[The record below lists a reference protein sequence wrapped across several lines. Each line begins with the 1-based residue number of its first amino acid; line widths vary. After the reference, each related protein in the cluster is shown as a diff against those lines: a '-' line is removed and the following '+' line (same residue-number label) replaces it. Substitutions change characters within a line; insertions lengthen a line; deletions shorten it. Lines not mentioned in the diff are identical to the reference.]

1 MPSKAI
7 LVQKI
12 MDNSSSKNFKT
23 AGGRAIHYLDRVE
36 GARAARDLRLEARVT
51 SWEIDRVLRRDFN
64 YLSHKIFRV
73 SAAGTPAERSVV
85 RELITEFM
93 LHGEYFKGKSSAYE
107 VTREIP
113 AEYVMPMRIISA
125 EANHLY
131 RTLMTGDAAMMRLKC
146 AVIDGLMSREERS
159 HHYAE
164 FIMPYHQLKMILSGQ
179 KVRTKTASELGEELG
194 IT

>member
-1 MPSKAI
+1 
-7 LVQKI
+7 
-12 MDNSSSKNFKT
+12 MDESSRNNFKT
-23 AGGRAIHYLDRVE
+23 AGGRAVHYLDRVE
-36 GARAARDLRLEARVT
+36 GVRAARDFRLEARVT
-51 SWEIDRVLRRDFN
+51 AWEIDRILRRDFN
-64 YLSHKIFRV
+64 YMTHRIFKICT
-73 SAAGTPAERSVV
+73 SGTDAERSVV

-113 AEYVMPMRIISA
+113 AEYVTPMRLISA

-146 AVIDGLMSREERS
+146 AVIDGLMSKQERT
-159 HHYAE
+159 HHFAE
-164 FIMPYHQLKMILSGQ
+164 FVMPYFQLKMVLSGQ
-179 KVRTKTASELGEELG
+179 KSKAKTASELGEELG